1 MIEKKNTYLSA
12 KNSLDQIIEQV
23 RAKDLPLE
31 KALDLYEEAI
41 RIGNSCADLI
51 DRADFSLEEIEAFN
65 LAKDA
70 TADSDKEDVADSG
83 SSEQNN
89 FDEGEDTQEQSIVD
103 EAKSGV
109 DDETSG
115 DEDKSHEELEDGSSK
130 DTQSGGVSPENS
142 TQ

>member
-12 KNSLDQIIEQV
+12 KNSLDKIIEQV

-65 LAKDA
+65 SAKDA
-70 TADSDKEDVADSG
+70 AASDEVAENTADAASDEDVADY
-83 SSEQNN
+83 NM
-89 FDEGEDTQEQSIVD
+89 
-103 EAKSGV
+103 
-109 DDETSG
+109 
-115 DEDKSHEELEDGSSK
+115 
-130 DTQSGGVSPENS
+130 
-142 TQ
+142 

>member
-51 DRADFSLEEIEAFN
+51 DRADFSLEEIETLN

-83 SSEQNN
+83 SGEQNN
-89 FDEGEDTQEQSIVD
+89 SDEGEDTQEQSIVD

>member
-12 KNSLDQIIEQV
+12 KNSLDKIIEQV

-65 LAKDA
+65 SAKDA
-70 TADSDKEDVADSG
+70 AASDEVAENTADAAS
-83 SSEQNN
+83 
-89 FDEGEDTQEQSIVD
+89 
-103 EAKSGV
+103 
-109 DDETSG
+109 
-115 DEDKSHEELEDGSSK
+115 DEDIADY
-130 DTQSGGVSPENS
+130 NM
-142 TQ
+142 

>member
-12 KNSLDQIIEQV
+12 KNSLDKIIEQV

-65 LAKDA
+65 SAKDA
-70 TADSDKEDVADSG
+70 AASDEVAENTADAAFDEDVADY
-83 SSEQNN
+83 NM
-89 FDEGEDTQEQSIVD
+89 
-103 EAKSGV
+103 
-109 DDETSG
+109 
-115 DEDKSHEELEDGSSK
+115 
-130 DTQSGGVSPENS
+130 
-142 TQ
+142 